1 MYRMVTRRFEIRL
14 DPERVE
20 HVEYV
25 AGEEGVSMTDAF
37 RRLLDRGWED
47 WMRERRRLAVERI
60 AAMEIEEMP
69 EPEELARQMDA
80 MYDLDLP

>member
-1 MYRMVTRRFEIRL
+1 MVTRRFEIRL
-14 DPERVE
+14 DPERE
-20 HVEYV
+20 DHVEYV
-25 AGEEGVSMTDAF
+25 AEEEGVSVTDAF

-47 WMRERRRLAVERI
+47 WMKERRRIAVDRI

-69 EPEELARQMDA
+69 EPDELARQMDA

>member
-1 MYRMVTRRFEIRL
+1 MVTRRFEIRL
-14 DPERVE
+14 DSAREE
-20 HVEYV
+20 HLEYV
-25 AGEEGVSMTDAF
+25 AKEERVSMTDAF

-60 AAMEIEEMP
+60 AALEIEEMP

-80 MYDLDLP
+80 MYELDLP

>member
-1 MYRMVTRRFEIRL
+1 MVTRRLEMRIDEERL
-14 DPERVE
+14 SRLERV
-20 HVEYV
+20 
-25 AGEEGVSMTDAF
+25 AKEEGQTVSQTA

-47 WMRERRRLAVERI
+47 WMRERRRLAVDRI

-69 EPEELARQMDA
+69 EPDELARQMDA